1 MAEQPCLGS
10 VDLPTLASCDPL
22 NHYLACPP
30 SACMEASK
38 PTLLPAGQYTF
49 LLVGVCATLFV
60 QLCLCAILCQSVS
73 RPSEVVVT
81 YGLRAVWKNLL
92 GHRRQPI
99 TGWAIACE
107 CAVLACPTF
116 SPPASTDFLNQ
127 KFSAYCSFHFKCLR
141 LQQNIVVLLCL

>member
-49 LLVGVCATLFV
+49 LLVGLCATLFV

-81 YGLRAVWKNLL
+81 YGLRGVWKNLVGTSGNL
-92 GHRRQPI
+92 LQDGQSLVNVPSSLAQPF
-99 TGWAIACE
+99 
-107 CAVLACPTF
+107 LLLQHSF
-116 SPPASTDFLNQ
+116 STKNSLHTAPFILN
-127 KFSAYCSFHFKCLR
+127 
-141 LQQNIVVLLCL
+141 V